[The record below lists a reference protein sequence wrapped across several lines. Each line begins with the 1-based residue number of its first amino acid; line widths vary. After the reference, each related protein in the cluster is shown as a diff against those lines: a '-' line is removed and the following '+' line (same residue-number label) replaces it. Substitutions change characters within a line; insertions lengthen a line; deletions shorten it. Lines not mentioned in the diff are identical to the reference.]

1 MNAVSGLAL
10 PQRRQFSDHASGG
23 FLGGFRA
30 ALALA
35 VLLLACAAG
44 RCEAQCVEQGERV
57 PASILKVFQME
68 PASVLR
74 DRDLRGDRNKLT
86 GRLAAYVV
94 SDITILSAVRALVS
108 ESANVERTS
117 IGMALRRA
125 QLICVPRKPENAQK
139 ISQFVQK
146 LADSA
151 VSAGYSAELEA
162 VEFNPN
168 SVVSSSAGGA
178 PGSPANKPSGSA
190 NSLMTGEWSTDVGDP
205 FAPAPIPQ

>member
-1 MNAVSGLAL
+1 M
-10 PQRRQFSDHASGG
+10 D
-23 FLGGFRA
+23 GFRA

-35 VLLLACAAG
+35 VLVAACAAG

-57 PASILKVFQME
+57 PASILKVFQTE
-68 PASVLR
+68 PTSLLHDPNV
-74 DRDLRGDRNKLT
+74 RGDRNKLT

-94 SDITILSAVRALVS
+94 SDITILPAVRALVS
-108 ESANVERTS
+108 ESANIDRNA

-125 QLICVPRKPENAQK
+125 QLICVPHKPENAQK

-162 VEFNPN
+162 VEFNPYAVA
-168 SVVSSSAGGA
+168 SPLAGSA
-178 PGSPANKPSGSA
+178 PGSPTQKPSGAAS
-190 NSLMTGEWSTDVGDP
+190 SLMTGEWSTDIGDP
-205 FAPAPIPQ
+205 FTLAPLPQ

>member
-1 MNAVSGLAL
+1 MNAMSGLGL
-10 PQRRQFSDHASGG
+10 PQRRQSSDRASGG

-35 VLLLACAAG
+35 VLMLVCAAG
-44 RCEAQCVEQGERV
+44 SCEAQCVEQGERV
-57 PASILKVFQME
+57 SAEILKVFQME
-68 PASVLR
+68 PTSLLR
-74 DRDLRGDRNKLT
+74 DRDVRGDRNKLT

-146 LADSA
+146 LSDSA

-168 SVVSSSAGGA
+168 AVASPSGSA
-178 PGSPANKPSGSA
+178 PGSATNKPSGSA
-190 NSLMTGEWSTDVGDP
+190 NSLMSGEWSTDVGDP
-205 FAPAPIPQ
+205 FAPAPLPQ

>member
-1 MNAVSGLAL
+1 M
-10 PQRRQFSDHASGG
+10 
-23 FLGGFRA
+23 
-30 ALALA
+30 
-35 VLLLACAAG
+35 LACASG
-44 RCEAQCVEQGERV
+44 RCEAQCVEQSERV
-57 PASILKVFQME
+57 PATILKVFQAE
-68 PASVLR
+68 PASLLR
-74 DRDLRGDRNKLT
+74 DRDVRGDRSKLT

-125 QLICVPRKPENAQK
+125 QLICVPRKPETAQK

-162 VEFNPN
+162 IEFNPN
-168 SVVSSSAGGA
+168 AVASPSAGGGLA
-178 PGSPANKPSGSA
+178 SSTRKSSGTA
-190 NSLMTGEWSTDVGDP
+190 NSLMSGEWSTDVGDP
-205 FAPAPIPQ
+205 FAPAPLPQ

>member
-1 MNAVSGLAL
+1 MNAMSGLAL
-10 PQRRQFSDHASGG
+10 PQRRQSADRA
-23 FLGGFRA
+23 LGGFRA

-35 VLLLACAAG
+35 VLMLACTAG
-44 RCEAQCVEQGERV
+44 RCEAQCVGQSERV
-57 PASILKVFQME
+57 PAEILKVFQTE
-68 PASVLR
+68 PTSLLR
-74 DRDLRGDRNKLT
+74 DRDVRGDRSKLT

-94 SDITILSAVRALVS
+94 SDITILSAVRDLVS
-108 ESANVERTS
+108 ESANVDRTS

-125 QLICVPRKPENAQK
+125 QLICVPRKAEIAQK

-168 SVVSSSAGGA
+168 SVASPSAGSA
-178 PGSPANKPSGSA
+178 PASPAKKSSGPAS
-190 NSLMTGEWSTDVGDP
+190 SLMTGEWSTDIGDP
-205 FAPAPIPQ
+205 FALAPVPQ

>member
-1 MNAVSGLAL
+1 M
-10 PQRRQFSDHASGG
+10 
-23 FLGGFRA
+23 
-30 ALALA
+30 
-35 VLLLACAAG
+35 LACAAG

-57 PASILKVFQME
+57 PASILKVFQTE
-68 PASVLR
+68 PTSLLR
-74 DRDLRGDRNKLT
+74 DRDVRGDRNKLT

-94 SDITILSAVRALVS
+94 SDITILSAVRDLVS
-108 ESANVERTS
+108 ETANVERTS

-168 SVVSSSAGGA
+168 AVASPSSGGA
-178 PGSPANKPSGSA
+178 PGSPAKNSSGPAS
-190 NSLMTGEWSTDVGDP
+190 SLMTGEWSTDIGDP
-205 FAPAPIPQ
+205 FALAPLPQ